1 MDYHEKSE
9 NAESA
14 LQLTVDDS
22 WSKTRSLTVA
32 VVETNFEHAV
42 KPSEYKN
49 LVFKNPL
56 GQPLQYKNLFSLK
69 FDTNYN
75 LYKKKNLYAWANKS
89 TFRILFGDIGTL
101 SLQLQCNGMQILHN
115 AYM

>member
-9 NAESA
+9 NVESA

-32 VVETNFEHAV
+32 IVETNFEHDHAV
-42 KPSEYKN
+42 KPCEYKN
-49 LVFKNPL
+49 LVFKNLL

-69 FDTNYN
+69 FET
-75 LYKKKNLYAWANKS
+75 S
-89 TFRILFGDIGTL
+89 
-101 SLQLQCNGMQILHN
+101 
-115 AYM
+115 